1 MNYDTIADT
10 RTLAHDEWLALRRT
24 GIGGSDA
31 GAIMGVS
38 PYKGAFSVWADKIG
52 KIPSSIYETEATRQ
66 GRDLEDYVARRFSEA
81 TGLKVR
87 HEYSMLRSADHPC
100 MLADIDRR
108 IIGERAGLE
117 CKTSRDITM
126 ARYRNGEY
134 PMEYY
139 CQCLHYL
146 AVTGWDCWYL
156 AVLVYGTDLLIY
168 KICRDEVLDDI
179 EALIKAEEA
188 FWDNHMLLPDNP
200 PAPDALDST
209 AAALGSVYP
218 YEDGTTVCADQEAD
232 RALTELADLKR
243 QKRAIEAQITGL
255 ENQIKAAM
263 GVAEVLAGTSVSA
276 TWRSSERTTINKS
289 KLMALYP
296 NIDMGKIS
304 DRNIQR
310 RFSLKEDKSNG
321 TTD

>member
-1 MNYDTIADT
+1 MSYDAIADT
-10 RTLAHDEWLALRRT
+10 RTITHDEWLELRRT

-38 PYKGAFSVWADKIG
+38 PYKGAFTVWADKMG
-52 KIPSSIYETEATRQ
+52 KLPPIEDNEAIRQ
-66 GRDLEDYVARRFSEA
+66 GRDLEDYVARRFAEA

-87 HEYSMLRSADHPC
+87 HEYGMLRSVDHPC

-188 FWDNHMLLPDNP
+188 FWDNYMVLDQP

-232 RALTELADLKR
+232 KALAELAALKAQRRALDR
-243 QKRAIEAQITGL
+243 QIVEH

-263 GVAEVLAGTSVSA
+263 GEAEVLAGTSVSA
-276 TWRSSERTTINKS
+276 TWRSSERRTIS
-289 KLMALYP
+289 KDKLLKAYP
-296 NIDMGKIS
+296 NINMDAII
-304 DRNIQR
+304 DRNVQR
-310 RFSLKEDKSNG
+310 RFAIKEDKSNG
-321 TTD
+321 TVD

>member
-1 MNYDTIADT
+1 MSYDTIADT
-10 RTLAHDEWLALRRT
+10 RTLTHDEWLALRRT

-38 PYKGAFSVWADKIG
+38 PYKGAFTVWADKQG
-52 KIPSSIYETEATRQ
+52 KLPPLEDNEAMRQ
-66 GRDLEDYVARRFSEA
+66 GRDLEDYVARRFAEA
-81 TGLKVR
+81 SGLRVR
-87 HEYSMLRSADHPC
+87 HEYSMLRSVDHPC

-168 KICRDEVLDDI
+168 TICRDEVMDDI

-188 FWDNHMLLPDNP
+188 FWQNHMVLDQP

-218 YEDGTTVCADQEAD
+218 HEDGTTVCADQDAD
-232 RALTELADLKR
+232 QALTDLAALKAQRRSIDR
-243 QKRAIEAQITGL
+243 QIIER

-263 GVAEVLAGTSVSA
+263 GEAEVLAGTSVSA
-276 TWRSSERTTINKS
+276 TWRSSERTTIS
-289 KLMALYP
+289 KTKLLKAYP
-296 NIDMGKIS
+296 NINMDTIT

-310 RFSLKEDKSNG
+310 RFAIKEDKSNG
-321 TTD
+321 TVD

>member
-1 MNYDTIADT
+1 MSYDAIADT
-10 RTLAHDEWLALRRT
+10 RTLTHDEWLALRRT

-38 PYKGAFSVWADKIG
+38 PYKGAFSVWADKQG
-52 KIPSSIYETEATRQ
+52 KLPPLEDNEAMRQ
-66 GRDLEDYVARRFSEA
+66 GRDLEDYVARRFAGAS
-81 TGLKVR
+81 GLRVR
-87 HEYSMLRSADHPC
+87 HEYSMLRSVDHPC

-126 ARYRNGEY
+126 ARYRNHEY

-188 FWDNHMLLPDNP
+188 FWDSHVVLNQS

-218 YEDGTTVCADQEAD
+218 MEDGTTACADQEAD
-232 RALTELADLKR
+232 RALTELAALKAQR
-243 QKRAIEAQITGL
+243 RALDRQITEH

-263 GVAEVLAGTSVSA
+263 GEAEVLAGTSVSA
-276 TWRSSERTTINKS
+276 TWRASERTTISKS
-289 KLMALYP
+289 KLLQAYP
-296 NIDMGKIS
+296 NINMDAIT
-304 DRNIQR
+304 DRSVQR
-310 RFSLKEDKSNG
+310 RFAIKEDKSNG
-321 TTD
+321 TID

>member
-1 MNYDTIADT
+1 MSYDAIADT
-10 RTLAHDEWLALRRT
+10 RTLTHDEWLALRRT

-38 PYKGAFSVWADKIG
+38 PYKGAFSVWADKQG
-52 KIPSSIYETEATRQ
+52 KLPPIEDNEAMRQ

-81 TGLKVR
+81 SGLRVR
-87 HEYSMLRSADHPC
+87 HEYSMLRSVEHPC

-126 ARYRNGEY
+126 ARYRNGDY

-168 KICRDEVLDDI
+168 KICRNEVLDDI

-188 FWDNHMLLPDNP
+188 FWDSHVVLDQP

-218 YEDGTTVCADQEAD
+218 CEDGTTVCADQDAD
-232 RALTELADLKR
+232 QALTELAALKAQR
-243 QKRAIEAQITGL
+243 RSLDRQITER

-263 GVAEVLAGTSVSA
+263 GEAEVMAGSSVSA
-276 TWRSSERTTINKS
+276 SWRTSERNAIS
-289 KLMALYP
+289 REKLLRAYP
-296 NIDMGKIS
+296 NIDLDAITEKTTQS
-304 DRNIQR
+304 
-310 RFSLKEDKSNG
+310 RFALREDKNNG
-321 TTD
+321 

>member
-1 MNYDTIADT
+1 MSYNAIADT
-10 RTLAHDEWLALRRT
+10 RTLTHDEWLALRRT

-38 PYKGAFSVWADKIG
+38 PYKGAFSVWADKQG
-52 KIPSSIYETEATRQ
+52 KLPPLEDNEAMRQ
-66 GRDLEDYVARRFSEA
+66 GRDLEDYVARRFAEVS
-81 TGLKVR
+81 GLKVR
-87 HEYSMLRSADHPC
+87 HEYSMLRSVDHPC

-179 EALIKAEEA
+179 EALIRAEEA
-188 FWDNHMLLPDNP
+188 FWKNHMVLDQP

-218 YEDGTTVCADQEAD
+218 HEDGTTVCADQDAD
-232 RALTELADLKR
+232 QALTDLAALKA
-243 QKRAIEAQITGL
+243 QKRALDRQITER

-263 GVAEVLAGTSVSA
+263 GEAEVIAGTSVSA
-276 TWRSSERTTINKS
+276 TWRSSERTTIS
-289 KLMALYP
+289 KTKLLKAYP
-296 NIDMGKIS
+296 NINMDAIT

-310 RFSLKEDKSNG
+310 RFAIKEDKSNG
-321 TTD
+321 TVD

>member
-1 MNYDTIADT
+1 MSYDTIADT
-10 RTLAHDEWLALRRT
+10 RTLTHDEWLALRRT

-38 PYKGAFSVWADKIG
+38 PYKGAFTVWADKQG
-52 KIPSSIYETEATRQ
+52 KLPPLEDNEAMRQ
-66 GRDLEDYVARRFSEA
+66 GRDLEDYVARRFAEA
-81 TGLKVR
+81 SGLRVR
-87 HEYSMLRSADHPC
+87 HEYSMLRSVDHPC

-146 AVTGWDCWYL
+146 AVTGWGCWYL

-168 KICRDEVLDDI
+168 KICRDEVMDDI

-188 FWDNHMLLPDNP
+188 FWQNHMVLDQP

-218 YEDGTTVCADQEAD
+218 HEDGTTVCADQDAD
-232 RALTELADLKR
+232 QALTDLAALKAQRRSIDR
-243 QKRAIEAQITGL
+243 QIIER

-263 GVAEVLAGTSVSA
+263 GEAEVLAGTSVSA
-276 TWRSSERTTINKS
+276 TWRSSERTTIS
-289 KLMALYP
+289 KTKLLKAYP
-296 NIDMGKIS
+296 NINMDAIT

-310 RFSLKEDKSNG
+310 RFAIKEDKSNG
-321 TTD
+321 TVD

>member
-1 MNYDTIADT
+1 MSYNTIADT
-10 RTLAHDEWLALRRT
+10 RTLTHDEWLALRRT

-38 PYKGAFSVWADKIG
+38 PYKGAFSVWADKMG
-52 KIPSSIYETEATRQ
+52 KLPPLEDNEAMRQ
-66 GRDLEDYVARRFSEA
+66 GRDLEDYVARRFAEA
-81 TGLKVR
+81 SGLRVR
-87 HEYSMLRSADHPC
+87 HEYSMLRSVEHQC

-126 ARYRNGEY
+126 ARYRNGDY

-168 KICRDEVLDDI
+168 KICRDEVMDDI

-188 FWDNHMLLPDNP
+188 FWQNHIVLDQP

-218 YEDGTTVCADQEAD
+218 HEDGTTVCADQDAD
-232 RALTELADLKR
+232 QELTELAALKA
-243 QKRAIEAQITGL
+243 QKRALDRQITER

-263 GVAEVLAGTSVSA
+263 GEAEVLVGTSVSA
-276 TWRSSERTTINKS
+276 TWRSSERTTIS
-289 KLMALYP
+289 KTKLLKAYP
-296 NIDMGKIS
+296 NINMDTIT

-310 RFSLKEDKSNG
+310 RFVIKEDKSNG
-321 TTD
+321 TVD

>member
-1 MNYDTIADT
+1 MSYHTIADT
-10 RTLAHDEWLALRRT
+10 RTLTHDEWLKLRRT
-24 GIGGSDA
+24 GVGGSDA

-38 PYKGAFSVWADKIG
+38 PYKGAFSVWADKMG
-52 KIPSSIYETEATRQ
+52 KLPPLEDNEAMRQ
-66 GRDLEDYVARRFSEA
+66 GRDLEDYVARRFAEK
-81 TGLKVR
+81 TGLRVR
-87 HEYSMLRSADHPC
+87 HEYSMLRSVEHPC

-168 KICRDEVLDDI
+168 KICRDEVMDDI

-188 FWDNHMLLPDNP
+188 FWDSHVVLDHP

-218 YEDGTTVCADQEAD
+218 CEDGTTVCADQDAD
-232 RALTELADLKR
+232 QALTELATLKAQR
-243 QKRAIEAQITGL
+243 RSLDRQITEH

-263 GVAEVLAGTSVSA
+263 GEAEVMTGTSVSA
-276 TWRSSERTTINKS
+276 TWRSSERTTIS
-289 KLMALYP
+289 KTKLLKVYP
-296 NIDMGKIS
+296 NINMDSII

-310 RFSLKEDKSNG
+310 RFAIKEDKSNG
-321 TTD
+321 TVD

>member
-1 MNYDTIADT
+1 MSYHTIADT
-10 RTLAHDEWLALRRT
+10 RTLTHDEWLDLRRT

-38 PYKGAFSVWADKIG
+38 PYKGAFSVWADKMG
-52 KIPSSIYETEATRQ
+52 KLPPIEDNEAMRQ
-66 GRDLEDYVARRFSEA
+66 GRDLEDYVARRFAEA
-81 TGLKVR
+81 SGLRVR
-87 HEYSMLRSADHPC
+87 HEYSMLRSVEHPC

-126 ARYRNGEY
+126 ARYRNGDY

-188 FWDNHMLLPDNP
+188 FWDSHVVLDQP

-218 YEDGTTVCADQEAD
+218 CEDGTTVCADQDAD
-232 RALTELADLKR
+232 QALTELAALKAQR
-243 QKRAIEAQITGL
+243 RALDRQITER

-263 GVAEVLAGTSVSA
+263 GEAEVLAGTSVSA
-276 TWRSSERTTINKS
+276 TWRSSERTTIS
-289 KLMALYP
+289 KEKLLKAYP
-296 NIDMGKIS
+296 NINMDAIT
-304 DRNIQR
+304 DRNVQR
-310 RFSLKEDKSNG
+310 RFAIKEDKSNG
-321 TTD
+321 TVD

>member
-1 MNYDTIADT
+1 MSYNTIADT
-10 RTLAHDEWLALRRT
+10 RTLTHDEWLALRRT

-38 PYKGAFSVWADKIG
+38 PYKGAFSVWADKQG
-52 KIPSSIYETEATRQ
+52 KLPPLEDNEAMRQ
-66 GRDLEDYVARRFSEA
+66 GRDLEDYVARRFAEVS
-81 TGLKVR
+81 GLKVL
-87 HEYSMLRSADHPC
+87 HEYSMLRSVDHPC

-168 KICRDEVLDDI
+168 KICRDEVMDDI
-179 EALIKAEEA
+179 EALIRAEEA
-188 FWDNHMLLPDNP
+188 FWKNHMVLDQP

-218 YEDGTTVCADQEAD
+218 HEDGTTVCADQDAD
-232 RALTELADLKR
+232 QALTDLAALKA
-243 QKRAIEAQITGL
+243 QKRALDRQITER

-263 GVAEVLAGTSVSA
+263 GEAEVIAGTSVSA
-276 TWRSSERTTINKS
+276 TWRSSERTTIS
-289 KLMALYP
+289 KTKLLKAYP
-296 NIDMGKIS
+296 NINMDAIT

-310 RFSLKEDKSNG
+310 RFAIKEDKSNG
-321 TTD
+321 TVD

>member
-1 MNYDTIADT
+1 MSYNTIADT
-10 RTLAHDEWLALRRT
+10 RTLTHDEWLALRRT

-38 PYKGAFSVWADKIG
+38 PYKGAFTVWADKQG
-52 KIPSSIYETEATRQ
+52 KLPPLEDNEAMRQ
-66 GRDLEDYVARRFSEA
+66 GRDLEDYVARRFAEA
-81 TGLKVR
+81 IGLRVR
-87 HEYSMLRSADHPC
+87 HEYSMLRSVEHPC

-168 KICRDEVLDDI
+168 KICRGEVLDDI

-188 FWDNHMLLPDNP
+188 FWQNHMVLDQP

-218 YEDGTTVCADQEAD
+218 HEDGTTVCADQDAD
-232 RALTELADLKR
+232 QALTDLAALKA
-243 QKRAIEAQITGL
+243 QKRALDRQITER

-263 GVAEVLAGTSVSA
+263 GEAEVLAGTSVSA
-276 TWRSSERTTINKS
+276 TWRSSERTTIS
-289 KLMALYP
+289 KTKLLKAYP
-296 NIDMGKIS
+296 NINMDAIT

-310 RFSLKEDKSNG
+310 RFAIKEDKSNG
-321 TTD
+321 TVD

>member
-1 MNYDTIADT
+1 MSYDAIADT
-10 RTLAHDEWLALRRT
+10 RTLTHDEWLALRRT

-38 PYKGAFSVWADKIG
+38 PYKGSFSVWADKQG
-52 KIPSSIYETEATRQ
+52 KLPPLEDNEAMRQ
-66 GRDLEDYVARRFSEA
+66 GRDLEDYVARRFAEA
-81 TGLKVR
+81 SGLRVR
-87 HEYSMLRSADHPC
+87 HEYSMLRSVEHPC

-188 FWDNHMLLPDNP
+188 FWDSHVVLGQP

-209 AAALGSVYP
+209 AASLGIVYP
-218 YEDGTTVCADQEAD
+218 CEDGTTVCADQDAD
-232 RALTELADLKR
+232 QALTELAALKAQR
-243 QKRAIEAQITGL
+243 RSLDRQITEH

-263 GVAEVLAGTSVSA
+263 GEAEVLAGTSVSA
-276 TWRSSERTTINKS
+276 TWRSSERTTIS
-289 KLMALYP
+289 KTKLLKAYP
-296 NIDMGKIS
+296 NINMDAIT

-310 RFSLKEDKSNG
+310 RFAIKEDKSNG

>member
-1 MNYDTIADT
+1 MKRLIST
-10 RTLAHDEWLALRRT
+10 RNLSKEDWLRYRKCGIT
-24 GIGGSDA
+24 GTDA
-31 GAIMGVS
+31 GAILGLN
-38 PYKGAFSVWADKIG
+38 PYRSAFQVYHDKISDT
-52 KIPSSIYETEATRQ
+52 IENIDNEAMRQ
-66 GRDLEDYVARRFSEA
+66 GRDLEDYVARRFAEA
-81 TGLKVR
+81 SGLRVR
-87 HEYSMLRSADHPC
+87 HEYSMLRSIDHPC

-188 FWDNHMLLPDNP
+188 FWDSHMVLDQP

-218 YEDGTTVCADQEAD
+218 YEDGTSMCADQEAD
-232 RALTELADLKR
+232 KALTELAALKAQRRALDR
-243 QKRAIEAQITGL
+243 QIVEY

-263 GVAEVLAGTSVSA
+263 GEAEVLAGTSVSA
-276 TWRSSERTTINKS
+276 TWRSSERTTIS
-289 KLMALYP
+289 KDKLLAAYP
-296 NIDMGKIS
+296 DIDMDKIC

-310 RFSLKEDKSNG
+310 RFSLKEDKNNG

>member
-1 MNYDTIADT
+1 MSYHTIADT
-10 RTLAHDEWLALRRT
+10 RTLTHDEWLDLRRT

-38 PYKGAFSVWADKIG
+38 PYKGAFSVWADKMG
-52 KIPSSIYETEATRQ
+52 KLPHLEDNEAMRQ
-66 GRDLEDYVARRFSEA
+66 GRDLEDYVARRFAEA
-81 TGLKVR
+81 SGLRVR
-87 HEYSMLRSADHPC
+87 HEYSMLRSVEHPC

-126 ARYRNGEY
+126 ARYRNGDY

-188 FWDNHMLLPDNP
+188 FWDSHVVLDQP

-218 YEDGTTVCADQEAD
+218 CEDGTTVCADQDAD
-232 RALTELADLKR
+232 QALTELAALKAQR
-243 QKRAIEAQITGL
+243 RALDRQITER

-263 GVAEVLAGTSVSA
+263 GEAEVLAGTSVSA
-276 TWRSSERTTINKS
+276 TWRSSERTTIS
-289 KLMALYP
+289 KEKLLKAYP
-296 NIDMGKIS
+296 NINMDAIT
-304 DRNIQR
+304 DRNVQR
-310 RFSLKEDKSNG
+310 RFAIKEDKING

>member
-1 MNYDTIADT
+1 MSYDTIADT
-10 RTLAHDEWLALRRT
+10 RTLTHDEWLALRRT

-38 PYKGAFSVWADKIG
+38 PYKGAFTVWADKQG
-52 KIPSSIYETEATRQ
+52 KLPPLEDNEAMRQ
-66 GRDLEDYVARRFSEA
+66 GRDLEDYVARRFAEA
-81 TGLKVR
+81 SGLRVR
-87 HEYSMLRSADHPC
+87 HEYSMLRSVDHPC

-168 KICRDEVLDDI
+168 KICRDEVMDDI

-188 FWDNHMLLPDNP
+188 FWQNQMVLDQP

-218 YEDGTTVCADQEAD
+218 HEDGTTVCADQD
-232 RALTELADLKR
+232 SDQALTDLAALKAQRRSIDR
-243 QKRAIEAQITGL
+243 QIIER

-263 GVAEVLAGTSVSA
+263 GEAEVLAGTSVSA
-276 TWRSSERTTINKS
+276 TWRSSERTTIS
-289 KLMALYP
+289 KTKLLKAYP
-296 NIDMGKIS
+296 NINMDTIT

-310 RFSLKEDKSNG
+310 RFAIKEDKSNG
-321 TTD
+321 TVD

>member
-1 MNYDTIADT
+1 MSYDAIADT
-10 RTLAHDEWLALRRT
+10 RTLTHDEWLALRRT

-38 PYKGAFSVWADKIG
+38 PYKGAFSVWADKQG
-52 KIPSSIYETEATRQ
+52 KLPPLEDNEAMRQ
-66 GRDLEDYVARRFSEA
+66 GRDLEDYVARRFAEA
-81 TGLKVR
+81 SGLRVR
-87 HEYSMLRSADHPC
+87 HEYSMLRSVDHPC

-168 KICRDEVLDDI
+168 KICRDEVMDDI
-179 EALIKAEEA
+179 EALISAEEA
-188 FWDNHMLLPDNP
+188 FWQNHMVLDQP

-218 YEDGTTVCADQEAD
+218 HEDGTTVCADQDAD
-232 RALTELADLKR
+232 QALTDLAALKA
-243 QKRAIEAQITGL
+243 QKRALDRQITER

-263 GVAEVLAGTSVSA
+263 GEAEVIAGTSVSA
-276 TWRSSERTTINKS
+276 TWRSSERTTIS
-289 KLMALYP
+289 KDKLLKAYP
-296 NIDMGKIS
+296 NINMDAIT

-310 RFSLKEDKSNG
+310 RFAIKEDKSNG

>member
-1 MNYDTIADT
+1 MSYDAIADT
-10 RTLAHDEWLALRRT
+10 RTLTHDEWLELRRT

-38 PYKGAFSVWADKIG
+38 PYKGAFSVWADKMG
-52 KIPSSIYETEATRQ
+52 KLPSVEDNEAIRQ
-66 GRDLEDYVARRFSEA
+66 GRDLEDYVARRFAEA
-81 TGLKVR
+81 SGLRVR
-87 HEYSMLRSADHPC
+87 HEYSMLRSVEHPC

-156 AVLVYGTDLLIY
+156 AVLVYGTDLLIF

-188 FWDNHMLLPDNP
+188 FWDNHMVLDQP

-218 YEDGTTVCADQEAD
+218 HEDGTTVCADQEAD
-232 RALTELADLKR
+232 QVLTELAALKA
-243 QKRAIEAQITGL
+243 QKRALDRQITER

-263 GVAEVLAGTSVSA
+263 GEAEVLAGTNVSA
-276 TWRSSERTTINKS
+276 TWRSSERTTISKS

-296 NIDMGKIS
+296 NINLDKIC

-321 TTD
+321 TID

>member
-1 MNYDTIADT
+1 MSYDAIADT
-10 RTLAHDEWLALRRT
+10 RTLTHDEWLELRRT

-38 PYKGAFSVWADKIG
+38 PYKGAFSVWADKMG
-52 KIPSSIYETEATRQ
+52 KLPPIEDNEAIRQ
-66 GRDLEDYVARRFSEA
+66 GRDLEDYVARRFAEA
-81 TGLKVR
+81 TGLRVR
-87 HEYSMLRSADHPC
+87 HEYSMLRSVEHPC

-188 FWDNHMLLPDNP
+188 FWDSHMVLDQP

-218 YEDGTTVCADQEAD
+218 YEDGTTACADQEAD
-232 RALTELADLKR
+232 KALTELAELKR
-243 QKRAIEAQITGL
+243 QKRTIEAQITGL

-263 GVAEVLAGTSVSA
+263 GEAEVLAGTSVSA

-296 NIDMGKIS
+296 SINLDKIC

>member
-1 MNYDTIADT
+1 MSYNTIADT
-10 RTLAHDEWLALRRT
+10 RTLTHDEWLALRRT

-38 PYKGAFSVWADKIG
+38 PYKGAFSVWADKMG
-52 KIPSSIYETEATRQ
+52 KLPPLEDNEAMRQ
-66 GRDLEDYVARRFSEA
+66 GRDLEDYVARRFAEA
-81 TGLKVR
+81 SGLRVR
-87 HEYSMLRSADHPC
+87 HEYSMLRSVEHPC

-179 EALIKAEEA
+179 EALIRAEEA
-188 FWDNHMLLPDNP
+188 FWQNHMVLDQP

-209 AAALGSVYP
+209 AAALGSVYSH
-218 YEDGTTVCADQEAD
+218 EDGTTVCADQQAD
-232 RALTELADLKR
+232 QALTELAALKA
-243 QKRAIEAQITGL
+243 QKRALDRQITER

-263 GVAEVLAGTSVSA
+263 GEAEVLAGTSVSA
-276 TWRSSERTTINKS
+276 TWRSSERTTIS
-289 KLMALYP
+289 KTKLLKAYP
-296 NIDMGKIS
+296 NINMDAIT

-310 RFSLKEDKSNG
+310 RFAIKEDKSNG
-321 TTD
+321 TID

>member
-1 MNYDTIADT
+1 MSYDAIADT
-10 RTLAHDEWLALRRT
+10 RTLTHDEWLALRRT

-38 PYKGAFSVWADKIG
+38 PYKGAFSVWADKMG
-52 KIPSSIYETEATRQ
+52 KLPPLEDNEAMRQ

-81 TGLKVR
+81 SSLRVR
-87 HEYSMLRSADHPC
+87 HEYSMLRSVDHPC

-188 FWDNHMLLPDNP
+188 FWDSHVVLDQP

-218 YEDGTTVCADQEAD
+218 CEDGTTVCADKDAD
-232 RALTELADLKR
+232 QALTELAALKAQR
-243 QKRAIEAQITGL
+243 RSLDRQIT
-255 ENQIKAAM
+255 ERDNQIKAAM
-263 GVAEVLAGTSVSA
+263 GEAEVLAGTSVSA
-276 TWRSSERTTINKS
+276 TWRSSERTTIS
-289 KLMALYP
+289 KTKLLKAYP
-296 NIDMGKIS
+296 NINMDSII

-310 RFSLKEDKSNG
+310 RFAIKEDKSNG
-321 TTD
+321 TVD

>member
-1 MNYDTIADT
+1 
-10 RTLAHDEWLALRRT
+10 
-24 GIGGSDA
+24 
-31 GAIMGVS
+31 MGVS
-38 PYKGAFSVWADKIG
+38 PYKGGFTVWADKQG
-52 KIPSSIYETEATRQ
+52 KLPPLEDNEAMRQ
-66 GRDLEDYVARRFSEA
+66 GRDLEDYVARRFAEA
-81 TGLKVR
+81 SGLRVR
-87 HEYSMLRSADHPC
+87 HEYSMLRSVEHPC

-179 EALIKAEEA
+179 EALIRAEKA
-188 FWDNHMLLPDNP
+188 FWQNHMVLDQP

-218 YEDGTTVCADQEAD
+218 HEDGTTVCADQDAD
-232 RALTELADLKR
+232 QALTDLAALKA
-243 QKRAIEAQITGL
+243 QKRALDRQITER

-263 GVAEVLAGTSVSA
+263 GEAEVLAGTSVSA
-276 TWRSSERTTINKS
+276 TWRSSERTTIS
-289 KLMALYP
+289 MEKLLKAYP
-296 NIDMGKIS
+296 NINMDAIT
-304 DRNIQR
+304 DRNVQR
-310 RFSLKEDKSNG
+310 RFAIKEDKSNG
-321 TTD
+321 TVD

>member
-1 MNYDTIADT
+1 MSYNTIADT
-10 RTLAHDEWLALRRT
+10 RTLTHDEWLALRRT

-38 PYKGAFSVWADKIG
+38 PYKGAFSVWADKQG
-52 KIPSSIYETEATRQ
+52 KLPPLEDNEAMRQ
-66 GRDLEDYVARRFSEA
+66 GRDLEDYVARRFAEA
-81 TGLKVR
+81 SGLRVR
-87 HEYSMLRSADHPC
+87 HEYSMLRSVGHPC

-126 ARYRNGEY
+126 ARYRNGEF

-139 CQCLHYL
+139 CQCIHYL

-156 AVLVYGTDLLIY
+156 AVLVYGTDLLIF

-188 FWDNHMLLPDNP
+188 FWDSHMVLDQP

-218 YEDGTTVCADQEAD
+218 HDDGTTVCADQDAD
-232 RALTELADLKR
+232 QALTELAALKAQR
-243 QKRAIEAQITGL
+243 RSLDRQITER

-263 GVAEVLAGTSVSA
+263 GEAEVLAGTSVSA
-276 TWRSSERTTINKS
+276 TWRSSERTTINKK
-289 KLMALYP
+289 KLLKAYP
-296 NIDMGKIS
+296 NINMDAII
-304 DRNIQR
+304 DRNVQR
-310 RFSLKEDKSNG
+310 RFAIKEDNSNG
-321 TTD
+321 TID

>member
-1 MNYDTIADT
+1 MSYEVFADVRRIT
-10 RTLAHDEWLALRRT
+10 HDEWLALRRT

-38 PYKGAFSVWADKIG
+38 PYKGAFSVWADKMG
-52 KIPSSIYETEATRQ
+52 KLPPLEDNEAMRQ
-66 GRDLEDYVARRFSEA
+66 GRDLEDYVARRFAEA
-81 TGLKVR
+81 SGLRVR
-87 HEYSMLRSADHPC
+87 HEYSMLRSVEHPC

-179 EALIKAEEA
+179 EALIRAEEA
-188 FWDNHMLLPDNP
+188 FWQNHMVLDQP

-218 YEDGTTVCADQEAD
+218 HEDGTTVCADQDAD
-232 RALTELADLKR
+232 QALTELAALKA
-243 QKRAIEAQITGL
+243 QKRALDRQITER

-263 GVAEVLAGTSVSA
+263 GEAEVLAGTSVSA
-276 TWRSSERTTINKS
+276 TWRSSERTKIS
-289 KLMALYP
+289 KEKLLKAYP
-296 NIDMGKIS
+296 NINMDAIT

>member
-1 MNYDTIADT
+1 MSYNTIADT
-10 RTLAHDEWLALRRT
+10 RTLTHDEWLALRRT

-38 PYKGAFSVWADKIG
+38 PYKGAFSVWADKQG
-52 KIPSSIYETEATRQ
+52 KLPPLEDNEAMRQ
-66 GRDLEDYVARRFSEA
+66 GRDLEDYVARRFAET
-81 TGLKVR
+81 TGLRVR
-87 HEYSMLRSADHPC
+87 HEYSMLRSVEHPC

-188 FWDNHMLLPDNP
+188 FWDNHMVLDVP

-218 YEDGTTVCADQEAD
+218 HEDGTTVCADQDAD
-232 RALTELADLKR
+232 QALTDLAALKA
-243 QKRAIEAQITGL
+243 QKRALDRQITER

-263 GVAEVLAGTSVSA
+263 GEAEVLAGTSVSA
-276 TWRSSERTTINKS
+276 TWRSSERTTIS
-289 KLMALYP
+289 KEKLLKAYP
-296 NIDMGKIS
+296 NINMDAIT

-310 RFSLKEDKSNG
+310 RFAIKEDKSNG
-321 TTD
+321 TVD

>member
-1 MNYDTIADT
+1 MSYDTIADT
-10 RTLAHDEWLALRRT
+10 RTLTHDEWLALRRT

-38 PYKGAFSVWADKIG
+38 PYKGAFTVWADKQG
-52 KIPSSIYETEATRQ
+52 KLPPLEDNEAMRQ
-66 GRDLEDYVARRFSEA
+66 GRDLEDYVARRFAEA
-81 TGLKVR
+81 SGLRVR
-87 HEYSMLRSADHPC
+87 HEYSMLRSVEHPC

-126 ARYRNGEY
+126 ARYRNGDY

-188 FWDNHMLLPDNP
+188 FWDSHVVLDQP

-218 YEDGTTVCADQEAD
+218 YEDGTTVCADKDAD
-232 RALTELADLKR
+232 QALTELAALKAQR
-243 QKRAIEAQITGL
+243 RSLDRQITER

-263 GVAEVLAGTSVSA
+263 GEAEVLAGTSVSA
-276 TWRSSERTTINKS
+276 TWRSSERTTIS
-289 KLMALYP
+289 KTKLLKAYP
-296 NIDMGKIS
+296 NINMDAIT

-310 RFSLKEDKSNG
+310 RFAIKEDKSNG
-321 TTD
+321 TVD

>member
-1 MNYDTIADT
+1 M
-10 RTLAHDEWLALRRT
+10 
-24 GIGGSDA
+24 
-31 GAIMGVS
+31 
-38 PYKGAFSVWADKIG
+38 
-52 KIPSSIYETEATRQ
+52 RQ
-66 GRDLEDYVARRFSEA
+66 GRDLEDYVARRFAEA
-81 TGLKVR
+81 SGLRVR
-87 HEYSMLRSADHPC
+87 HEYSMLRSVDHPC

-168 KICRDEVLDDI
+168 KICRDEVMDDI

-188 FWDNHMLLPDNP
+188 FWDNHMVLDVP

-218 YEDGTTVCADQEAD
+218 HEDGTTVCADQD
-232 RALTELADLKR
+232 TDQALTDLAALKA
-243 QKRAIEAQITGL
+243 QKRALDRKITER

-263 GVAEVLAGTSVSA
+263 GEAEVIAGTSVSA
-276 TWRSSERTTINKS
+276 TWRSSERTTIS
-289 KLMALYP
+289 KTKLLKAYP
-296 NIDMGKIS
+296 NINMDTIT

>member
-1 MNYDTIADT
+1 MSYNAIADT
-10 RTLAHDEWLALRRT
+10 RTLTHDEWLALRRT

-38 PYKGAFSVWADKIG
+38 PYKGAFSVWADKQG
-52 KIPSSIYETEATRQ
+52 KLPPLEDNEAMRQ
-66 GRDLEDYVARRFSEA
+66 GRDLEDYVARRFAEA
-81 TGLKVR
+81 SGLRVR
-87 HEYSMLRSADHPC
+87 HEYSMLRSVEHPC

-168 KICRDEVLDDI
+168 KICRDEVMDDI

-188 FWDNHMLLPDNP
+188 FWDNMQDGRSPVPDGLEST
-200 PAPDALDST
+200 ADAL
-209 AAALGSVYP
+209 GHVYP
-218 YEDGTTVCADQEAD
+218 RDDGSTVCADEESD
-232 RALTELADLKR
+232 HALTELAALKA
-243 QKRAIEAQITGL
+243 QKRAIERQIDER

-263 GVAEVLAGTSVSA
+263 GEAEVLVGTSVSA
-276 TWRSSERTTINKS
+276 TWRSSERTTIS
-289 KLMALYP
+289 KTKLLKAYP
-296 NIDMGKIS
+296 NINMDAIT

-310 RFSLKEDKSNG
+310 RFAIKEDKSNG
-321 TTD
+321 TVD

>member
-1 MNYDTIADT
+1 MSYDTIADT
-10 RTLAHDEWLALRRT
+10 RTLTHDEWLALRRT

-38 PYKGAFSVWADKIG
+38 PYKGAFTVWADKQG
-52 KIPSSIYETEATRQ
+52 KLPPLEDNEAMRQ
-66 GRDLEDYVARRFSEA
+66 GRDLEDYVARRFAEA
-81 TGLKVR
+81 SGLRVR
-87 HEYSMLRSADHPC
+87 HEYSMLRSVDHPC

-134 PMEYY
+134 PLEYY

-168 KICRDEVLDDI
+168 KICRDEVMDDI

-188 FWDNHMLLPDNP
+188 FWQNHMVLDQP

-218 YEDGTTVCADQEAD
+218 HEDGTTVCADQDAD
-232 RALTELADLKR
+232 QALTDLAALKAQRRSIDR
-243 QKRAIEAQITGL
+243 QIIER

-263 GVAEVLAGTSVSA
+263 GEAEVLAGTSVSA
-276 TWRSSERTTINKS
+276 TWRSSERTTIS
-289 KLMALYP
+289 KTKLLKAYP
-296 NIDMGKIS
+296 NINMDTIT

-310 RFSLKEDKSNG
+310 RFAIKEDKSNG
-321 TTD
+321 TVD

>member
-1 MNYDTIADT
+1 MSYDAIADT
-10 RTLAHDEWLALRRT
+10 RTLTHDEWLALRRT

-38 PYKGAFSVWADKIG
+38 PYKGAFSVWADKQG
-52 KIPSSIYETEATRQ
+52 KLPPLEDNEAMRQ
-66 GRDLEDYVARRFSEA
+66 GRDLEDYVARRFAEVS
-81 TGLKVR
+81 GLKVR
-87 HEYSMLRSADHPC
+87 HEYSMLRSVDHPC

-168 KICRDEVLDDI
+168 KICRDEVMDDI

-188 FWDNHMLLPDNP
+188 FWDNHMVLDVP

-218 YEDGTTVCADQEAD
+218 HEDGTTVCADQD
-232 RALTELADLKR
+232 TDQALTDLAALKA
-243 QKRAIEAQITGL
+243 QKRALDRQITER

-263 GVAEVLAGTSVSA
+263 GEAEVIAGTSVSA
-276 TWRSSERTTINKS
+276 TWRSSERTTIS
-289 KLMALYP
+289 KTKLLKAYP
-296 NIDMGKIS
+296 NINMDAIT

-310 RFSLKEDKSNG
+310 RFAIKEDKSNG
-321 TTD
+321 TVD

>member
-1 MNYDTIADT
+1 MSYDAIADT
-10 RTLAHDEWLALRRT
+10 RTLTHDEWLALRRT

-38 PYKGAFSVWADKIG
+38 PYKGAFSVWADKQG
-52 KIPSSIYETEATRQ
+52 KLPPLEDNEAMRQ
-66 GRDLEDYVARRFSEA
+66 GRDLEDYVSRRFAEA
-81 TGLKVR
+81 SGLRVR
-87 HEYSMLRSADHPC
+87 HEYSMLRSVEHPC

-168 KICRDEVLDDI
+168 KICRDDVLDDI

-188 FWDNHMLLPDNP
+188 FWDNHMVLDVP

-218 YEDGTTVCADQEAD
+218 YEDGTTVCADQDAD
-232 RALTELADLKR
+232 EALTELAALKAQR
-243 QKRAIEAQITGL
+243 RALDRQITER

-263 GVAEVLAGTSVSA
+263 GEAEVLAGTSVSA
-276 TWRSSERTTINKS
+276 TWRSSERTTIS
-289 KLMALYP
+289 KTKLLKAYP
-296 NIDMGKIS
+296 NINMDAITE
-304 DRNIQR
+304 RNIQR
-310 RFSLKEDKSNG
+310 RFAIKEDKSNG
-321 TTD
+321 TVD

>member
-1 MNYDTIADT
+1 MSYDTIADT
-10 RTLAHDEWLALRRT
+10 RTLTHDEWLALRRT

-38 PYKGAFSVWADKIG
+38 PYKGAFSVWADKQG
-52 KIPSSIYETEATRQ
+52 KLPPLEDNEAMRQ
-66 GRDLEDYVARRFSEA
+66 GRDLEDYVARRFAEA
-81 TGLKVR
+81 SGLRVR
-87 HEYSMLRSADHPC
+87 HEYSMLRSVEHPC

-188 FWDNHMLLPDNP
+188 FWQNHMVLDQP

-218 YEDGTTVCADQEAD
+218 HEDGTTVCADQDAD
-232 RALTELADLKR
+232 QALTELAALKAQHR
-243 QKRAIEAQITGL
+243 SLDRQITER

-263 GVAEVLAGTSVSA
+263 GEAEVLAGTSVSA
-276 TWRSSERTTINKS
+276 IWRSSERTTIS
-289 KLMALYP
+289 KTKLLKAYP
-296 NIDMGKIS
+296 NINMDAIT

-310 RFSLKEDKSNG
+310 RFAIKEDKSNG
-321 TTD
+321 TID

>member
-1 MNYDTIADT
+1 MSYHTIADT
-10 RTLAHDEWLALRRT
+10 RTLTHDEWLALRRT

-38 PYKGAFSVWADKIG
+38 PYKGAFSVWADKMG
-52 KIPSSIYETEATRQ
+52 KLPPIEDNEAMRQ
-66 GRDLEDYVARRFSEA
+66 GRDLEDYVARRFAEA
-81 TGLKVR
+81 SGLRVR
-87 HEYSMLRSADHPC
+87 HEYSMLRSVEHPC

-126 ARYRNGEY
+126 ARYRNGDY

-188 FWDNHMLLPDNP
+188 FWDSQVVLDQP

-218 YEDGTTVCADQEAD
+218 CEDGTTVCADQDAD
-232 RALTELADLKR
+232 QALTELAALKAQR
-243 QKRAIEAQITGL
+243 RALDRQITER

-263 GVAEVLAGTSVSA
+263 GEAEVLAGTSVSA
-276 TWRSSERTTINKS
+276 TWRSSERTTIS
-289 KLMALYP
+289 KEKLLKAYP
-296 NIDMGKIS
+296 NINMDAIT
-304 DRNIQR
+304 DRNVQR
-310 RFSLKEDKSNG
+310 RFAIKEDKSNG
-321 TTD
+321 TID

>member
-1 MNYDTIADT
+1 MSYNTIADT
-10 RTLAHDEWLALRRT
+10 RTLTHDEWLALRRT

-38 PYKGAFSVWADKIG
+38 PYKGAFSVWADKMG
-52 KIPSSIYETEATRQ
+52 KLPPLEDNEAMRQ
-66 GRDLEDYVARRFSEA
+66 GRDLEDYVARRFAEA
-81 TGLKVR
+81 SGLRVR
-87 HEYSMLRSADHPC
+87 HEYSMLRSVEHPC

-126 ARYRNGEY
+126 ARYRNGDY

-188 FWDNHMLLPDNP
+188 FWHSHVVLDQP

-218 YEDGTTVCADQEAD
+218 HEDGTTVCADQDAD
-232 RALTELADLKR
+232 QALTDLAALKA
-243 QKRAIEAQITGL
+243 QKRALDRQITER

-263 GVAEVLAGTSVSA
+263 GEAEVIAGTSVSA
-276 TWRSSERTTINKS
+276 TWRSSERTTIS
-289 KLMALYP
+289 KTKLLKAYP
-296 NIDMGKIS
+296 NINMDAIT

-310 RFSLKEDKSNG
+310 RFAIKEVKSNG
-321 TTD
+321 TID

>member
-1 MNYDTIADT
+1 MSYDAIADT
-10 RTLAHDEWLALRRT
+10 RTLTHDEWLALRRT

-38 PYKGAFSVWADKIG
+38 PYKGAFTVWADKQG
-52 KIPSSIYETEATRQ
+52 KLPPLEDNEAMRQ
-66 GRDLEDYVARRFSEA
+66 GRDLEGYVARRFAEA
-81 TGLKVR
+81 SGLRVR
-87 HEYSMLRSADHPC
+87 HEYSMLRSVEHPC

-156 AVLVYGTDLLIY
+156 AVLVYGTDLLIF
-168 KICRDEVLDDI
+168 KICRDEVMDDI

-188 FWDNHMLLPDNP
+188 FWDNHMVLDVP

-218 YEDGTTVCADQEAD
+218 HEDGTTVCADQDAD
-232 RALTELADLKR
+232 QALTDLAALKA
-243 QKRAIEAQITGL
+243 QKRALDRQITER

-263 GVAEVLAGTSVSA
+263 GEAEVLAGTSVSA
-276 TWRSSERTTINKS
+276 TWRSSERTTIS
-289 KLMALYP
+289 KEKLLKAYP
-296 NIDMGKIS
+296 NINMDAIT

-310 RFSLKEDKSNG
+310 RFAIKEDKSNG
-321 TTD
+321 TID

>member
-1 MNYDTIADT
+1 MSYHTIADT
-10 RTLAHDEWLALRRT
+10 RTLTHDEWLDLRRT

-38 PYKGAFSVWADKIG
+38 PYKGAFSVWADKMG
-52 KIPSSIYETEATRQ
+52 KLPPLEDNEAMRQ
-66 GRDLEDYVARRFSEA
+66 GRDLEDYVARRFAEA
-81 TGLKVR
+81 TGLRAR
-87 HEYSMLRSADHPC
+87 HEYSMLRSVDHPC

-134 PMEYY
+134 PMEYC

-156 AVLVYGTDLLIY
+156 AVLVYGTDLLIF
-168 KICRDEVLDDI
+168 KICRDDVMDDI

-188 FWDNHMLLPDNP
+188 FWDNYMLIPNNP

-218 YEDGTTVCADQEAD
+218 HDDGTTVCADQDANQ
-232 RALTELADLKR
+232 ALIELAALK
-243 QKRAIEAQITGL
+243 AQLRSLDRLITER

-263 GVAEVLAGTSVSA
+263 GEAEVLAGTSVSA
-276 TWRSSERTTINKS
+276 TWRSSERTTINKDQLL
-289 KLMALYP
+289 KAYP
-296 NIDMGKIS
+296 NINMDAIT
-304 DRNIQR
+304 DRNVQR
-310 RFSLKEDKSNG
+310 RFAIKEDKSNG
-321 TTD
+321 TVD

>member
-1 MNYDTIADT
+1 MSYNTIADT
-10 RTLAHDEWLALRRT
+10 RTLTHDEWLALRRT

-38 PYKGAFSVWADKIG
+38 PYKGAFSVWADKMG
-52 KIPSSIYETEATRQ
+52 KLPPLEDNEAMRQ
-66 GRDLEDYVARRFSEA
+66 GRDLEDYVARRFAEA
-81 TGLKVR
+81 SGLRVR
-87 HEYSMLRSADHPC
+87 HEYSMLRSVEHPC

-168 KICRDEVLDDI
+168 KICRDEVMDDI
-179 EALIKAEEA
+179 EALIRAEEA
-188 FWDNHMLLPDNP
+188 FWDNHIVLDQP

-218 YEDGTTVCADQEAD
+218 YEDGTTVCADQDAD
-232 RALTELADLKR
+232 QALTELAALKA
-243 QKRAIEAQITGL
+243 QKRALDRQITER

-263 GVAEVLAGTSVSA
+263 GEAEVLAGTSVSA
-276 TWRSSERTTINKS
+276 TWRSSERTTIS
-289 KLMALYP
+289 KTKLLAAYP
-296 NIDMGKIS
+296 YIDMGKIC

-321 TTD
+321 TVD